1 MTSCNSQR
9 KGKTTEGKK
18 TGKSL
23 IRYEE
28 TTYKT
33 SRTDRIKIYNNYI
46 RKGANWPVKWKKER
60 PSKLVVTIAQII
72 GIFSIKILEI

>member
-1 MTSCNSQR
+1 MTSCNGRR

-28 TTYKT
+28 TTCKP
-33 SRTDRIKIYNNYI
+33 SRTDRVKIYSNYI
-46 RKGANWPVKWKKER
+46 RKGANRPVKRKKE
-60 PSKLVVTIAQII
+60 
-72 GIFSIKILEI
+72 